1 MPESG
6 EAAAEAVGVLADLID
21 RAARAAAEWNGREQE
36 RERVLRSRLVKSGDE
51 VPAPARWLDG
61 ELNKAEAR
69 GAAAEKARWEAR
81 IEKLAAEHDEQA
93 EWYEQRAANEK
104 PTSGRGQRYVKSLRE
119 DAESERARAARF
131 RSLLTEEEA

>member
-81 IEKLAAEHDEQA
+81 IEKLATWEDRAWAEQSKVARWLEESGSKMAREVRDDE
-93 EWYEQRAANEK
+93 YRHGY
-104 PTSGRGQRYVKSLRE
+104 TGRVL
-119 DAESERARAARF
+119 
-131 RSLLTEEEA
+131 RSLLTGEGDGE

>member
-21 RAARAAAEWNGREQE
+21 RAARAAAEWNGRQQE

-81 IEKLAAEHDEQA
+81 IEKLATWEDRAWAEQSKVARWLEESGSKMAREVRDDEYRHA
-93 EWYEQRAANEK
+93 Y
-104 PTSGRGQRYVKSLRE
+104 TGRVL
-119 DAESERARAARF
+119 
-131 RSLLTEEEA
+131 RSLLTGEGDGE